1 MTGVILGSAV
11 GLALLAMMLLF
22 VLMDEGNRDDDDG
35 DE

>member
-22 VLMDEGNRDDDDG
+22 VLMDEGNRDDDG